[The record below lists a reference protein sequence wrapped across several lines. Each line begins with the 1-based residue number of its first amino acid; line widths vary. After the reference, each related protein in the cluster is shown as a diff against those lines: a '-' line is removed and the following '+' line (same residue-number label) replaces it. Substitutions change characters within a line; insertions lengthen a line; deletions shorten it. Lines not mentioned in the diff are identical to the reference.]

1 MLVLKMKMV
10 ILTANSPVSSPII
23 SSDPPSLDSSY
34 ENVNILNSDEDDNVT
49 ANVINNEN
57 VRSTPTFEEVF
68 PSPSTNNYEAIP
80 TLNSIQSLPT
90 PSVPSLHSPAPA
102 TPITRRKHI
111 TQNTN
116 LYSVQK
122 TGKSIQVTEDDIKSF
137 LAIEVVMGIVKMPA
151 YTDYWAKRTRYAPVA
166 DIMSLKRYEQ
176 IRRHIHFVDNIHDDS
191 SDRYFKIRPV
201 MEKVR
206 QNFLKLEE
214 EGQYSIDEMMIPY
227 KGRKAGSSK
236 QYIQNKPKKWGFK
249 NFVSAGVSGL
259 IYDFVMYGGE
269 NTFRGYTFSDTEFG
283 LGFGA
288 QIAIALCQTIKKSPA
303 VYMRTITSHR
313 QN

>member
-1 MLVLKMKMV
+1 MWLHTACLFFYLLQCLK
-10 ILTANSPVSSPII
+10 LTRTQKNLASVPVENASSDDENGDSDSEQRFGPVSSPII

-34 ENVNILNSDEDDNVT
+34 ENLNIFNSDEDDNVT

-57 VRSTPTFEEVF
+57 VRLTPTFEEVF

-102 TPITRRKHI
+102 TPLTRRKRKQAPKIIAKMLKKKKLVLNYNWTKTAFRHRALVDEDLYQLHKTQLDTVLDYFYIFFSPDIITDI

-137 LAIEVVMGIVKMPA
+137 LAIEVLMGIVKMPA

-206 QNFLKLEE
+206 QNFLKLVE
-214 EGQYSIDEMMIPY
+214 
-227 KGRKAGSSK
+227 
-236 QYIQNKPKKWGFK
+236 
-249 NFVSAGVSGL
+249 
-259 IYDFVMYGGE
+259 
-269 NTFRGYTFSDTEFG
+269 
-283 LGFGA
+283 
-288 QIAIALCQTIKKSPA
+288 
-303 VYMRTITSHR
+303 
-313 QN
+313 